1 MGILRFVVWT
11 TLCIGLG
18 IFLATW
24 EVGGKTPWQSAQGL
38 WRRSAPKLEKVK
50 DGAEDLVVDVKKRV
64 APPAEAPAPRERHTR
79 DDREAIDQIIAKRS
93 KG

>member
-18 IFLATW
+18 LFLGTHQFGGHTAW
-24 EVGGKTPWQSAQGL
+24 ESMQGA
-38 WRRSAPKLEKVK
+38 WKQQAPRLEKVK
-50 DGAEDLVVDVKKRV
+50 GGAEDLVDDVKKKV
-64 APPAEAPAPRERHTR
+64 STQEAAQPKERHNKE
-79 DDREAIDQIIAKRS
+79 DREAINQIISKRS